1 MPPWD
6 IGMFKFSLKK
16 LSSVTINGIEITR
29 AIRYKSR
36 LKLMSLNVMV
46 AVYVFLLVQ
55 RALQII
61 DGKARLVDERYC
73 DGWVHVSENVLR
85 VR

>member
-1 MPPWD
+1 V
-6 IGMFKFSLKK
+6 FKFSLKK

-55 RALQII
+55 R
-61 DGKARLVDERYC
+61 GPSNNRWESKAC
-73 DGWVHVSENVLR
+73 G
-85 VR
+85 